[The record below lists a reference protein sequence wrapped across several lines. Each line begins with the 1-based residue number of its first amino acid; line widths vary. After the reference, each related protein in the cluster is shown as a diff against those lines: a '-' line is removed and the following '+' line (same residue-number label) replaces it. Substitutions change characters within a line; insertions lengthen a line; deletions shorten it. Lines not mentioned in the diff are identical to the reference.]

1 MGDVDLRFQRI
12 YDEYYEKINRYLVR
26 IIGDR
31 EAEDL
36 TQEVFIK
43 IGKSLETFR
52 GEAQLSTWIYRIAT
66 HAALDRFRAS
76 HVHESRNVFA
86 DDFESTEENK
96 NSWTGEPESSTEQK
110 VIREEMN
117 ECIRGIINTLP
128 DSYRTVIILSEL
140 EGLKDSEIAQIMG
153 TSLQATK
160 IRIHRAR
167 ARLKDELTKACVF
180 YQDEQSGFACDR
192 QNPL

>member
-1 MGDVDLRFQRI
+1 MGDNELRFQRI
-12 YDEYYEKINRYLVR
+12 YDEYYDKVNCYLKRMV
-26 IIGDR
+26 GDG

-43 IGKSLETFR
+43 IGKALETFR

-66 HAALDRFRAS
+66 HTALDRFRAT
-76 HVHESRNVFA
+76 HAHESRNFYE
-86 DDFESTEENK
+86 DDSASTEEDK
-96 NSWTGEPESSTEQK
+96 NSWTGEREASTEQK

-128 DSYRTVIILSEL
+128 EAYRTVIILSEL
-140 EGLKDSEIAQIMG
+140 EGLKDGEIAQIMG

-167 ARLKDELTKACVF
+167 VKLKDEMTKACVF
-180 YQDEQSGFACDR
+180 YRDEQSGFACDR
-192 QNPL
+192 KNR

>member
-1 MGDVDLRFQRI
+1 MGDYELRFQRI
-12 YDEYYEKINRYLVR
+12 YDEYYDKVNRYLERMV
-26 IIGDR
+26 GDG

-43 IGKSLETFR
+43 IGKALETFR

-66 HAALDRFRAS
+66 HTALDRFRAT
-76 HVHESRNVFA
+76 HAHQSRNFYE
-86 DDFESTEENK
+86 DDSASTEEDK
-96 NSWTGEPESSTEQK
+96 NSWTGEREASTEQK

-117 ECIRGIINTLP
+117 DCIRGIINTLP
-128 DSYRTVIILSEL
+128 ESYRTVIILSEL
-140 EGLKDSEIAQIMG
+140 EGLKDGEIAQIMG

-167 ARLKDELTKACVF
+167 VKLKDEMTKACVF
-180 YQDEQSGFACDR
+180 YRDEQSGFACDR
-192 QNPL
+192 KNR